1 MTYSLA
7 EVQQQFGQA
16 LRYQNQ
22 GELCHIVSDHFTSE
36 QRIQIYR
43 NNFVISVIDVL
54 RATYPLCE
62 ALVGEACFEQLARQH
77 ALAFPPTSGDITTY
91 GKGFEKTIEQVSSV
105 TEAAPYLPD
114 VATFEWCFD
123 STHDQLTSAHPESV
137 QPLAALPNVDE
148 SQHSQLVFLLSSHIV
163 LFQSNFA
170 LYTLRQAIQSGH
182 LEGLDIHRPES
193 GFVRH
198 QQDGSLET
206 QIISAPCFELLS
218 YLAQQL
224 PLGAIAPELLTHLNA
239 LIELDV
245 IAGFSIH
252 ES

>member
-7 EVQQQFGQA
+7 EIQHQFGQA

-22 GELCHIVSDHFTSE
+22 GERCHIASDHFSSE

-54 RATYPLCE
+54 KATYPLCE
-62 ALVGEACFEQLARQH
+62 ALVGDSCFEQLARQH
-77 ALAFPPTSGDITTY
+77 ALSFPPTSGDITTY
-91 GKGFEKTIEQVSSV
+91 GKGFEQTIIQFPSV
-105 TEAAPYLPD
+105 LEAAPYLPD
-114 VATFEWCFD
+114 MAKFEWCFD
-123 STHDQLTSAHPESV
+123 ATHAQRQSTLPASF
-137 QPLAALPNVDE
+137 QPLTALPNVEE
-148 SQHSQLVFLLSSHIV
+148 SQHSQLVFLLKTHIV
-163 LFQSNFA
+163 MFQSDFA
-170 LYTLRQAIQSGH
+170 LFTLRQAIQSGQ
-182 LEGLDIHRPES
+182 LDGLDIHRPES

-198 QQDGSLET
+198 LEDGSLET
-206 QIISAPCFELLS
+206 QIVSAPCYALLDCFIQHS
-218 YLAQQL
+218 
-224 PLGAIAPELLTHLNA
+224 PLGAIAPDLLAHLNT